1 MTRTSENRSRGR
13 LEGQPPEPRFGNI
26 SKHSLRRPTNPNG
39 TDFVAI
45 QESDDFVALR
55 RRFRW
60 FVFPMTLLVLAWY
73 FTYVALGAYAEDFM
87 SQPVFGVVN
96 MGIVLGLLQF
106 VTTAIVTVAYGRY
119 VRKRID
125 PLVERLRE
133 QEGTGR

>member
-1 MTRTSENRSRGR
+1 
-13 LEGQPPEPRFGNI
+13 
-26 SKHSLRRPTNPNG
+26 
-39 TDFVAI
+39 
-45 QESDDFVALR
+45 
-55 RRFRW
+55 
-60 FVFPMTLLVLAWY
+60 MTLLVLAWY